1 MKVVTAAEM
10 REIDRITIEEI
21 GIPSMVLMERAGLS
35 VVRRIKDRFSIEQS
49 VTVVAGGGNNGGD
62 GLVIARELLR
72 AGYVVKT
79 FLLSPE
85 DKLSPDCRAQLNI
98 LKKLNIKVNIN
109 KAPTAKDL
117 KDSAVVDAI
126 IGTGLNKTL
135 RENLLKIVK
144 LINTNAMYVFSV
156 DIPTGISSDNAQI
169 MGDAIMADETVTFGL
184 PKIGH
189 LLPPGAEY
197 TGLLHVEDIG
207 FPPHLTDS
215 DFLSVEHVEEAL
227 VQDLIPERT
236 TDTHKGDY
244 GHVLVV
250 GGSVGKTGAALMAAR
265 AALRSGAGLVTIA
278 LPEPAATA
286 LMGNVVEE
294 MMLTLPSNPDG
305 TIAEKALDK
314 ILDFVHERADVLAIG
329 PGLGRN
335 PETWKMVRELVRVS
349 PVPMVVDA
357 DGLNALSEIG
367 YDGIKRLLGSMRS
380 PVVLTP
386 HIGEMLRLTGIKKD
400 ELLSNRLGVSAQ
412 FSMDTGAVLVLKGA
426 PTLVSTPEG
435 RQFINSTG
443 NPGMATAG
451 SGDVLT
457 GIVASLIGQ
466 SLTPEEAA
474 IAGVYI
480 HGLSGDLASEGLT
493 EYSMTAGDIIGF
505 LPEAFKRLMS

>member
-1 MKVVTAAEM
+1 MKVVTAYEM
-10 REIDRITIEEI
+10 KEIDRHTIEEI

-35 VVRRIKDRFSIEQS
+35 VVRRIKDRFSIEHP

-72 AGYVVKT
+72 AGYGVKT

-85 DKLSPDCRAQLNI
+85 DKLSPDCRAQIDI

-109 KAPTAKDL
+109 KSPTAKDL
-117 KDSAVVDAI
+117 KDSVVVDAI
-126 IGTGLNKTL
+126 IGTGLNRTL
-135 RENLLKIVK
+135 RENLIDIVK
-144 LINTNAMYVFSV
+144 LINSNAMYVFSV

-169 MGDAIMADETVTFGL
+169 MGDAVMADETVTFGL

-197 TGLLHVEDIG
+197 TGILHVEDIG

-215 DFLSVEHVEEAL
+215 DSLTLELVEEAL
-227 VQDLIPERT
+227 VQDLITERAS
-236 TDTHKGDY
+236 DTHKGDY

-250 GGSVGKTGAALMAAR
+250 GGSVGKTGASLMTAR

-278 LPEPAATA
+278 LPEPAAEV
-286 LMGNVVEE
+286 LMGSVLEE
-294 MMLTLPSNPDG
+294 MMLPLPSNLDG
-305 TIAEKALDK
+305 TIAENALDK
-314 ILDFVHERADVLAIG
+314 ILDFVHARADVLAIG

-335 PETWKMVRELVRVS
+335 LETWKMVRELVRVS

-367 YDGIKRLLGSMRS
+367 YDGIKGLLGRMRS

-386 HIGEMLRLTGIKKD
+386 HIGEIVRLTGIKKD

-412 FSMDTGAVLVLKGA
+412 FSVDTGAVLVLKGA

-466 SLTPEEAA
+466 SLRPEEAA

-480 HGLSGDLASEGLT
+480 HGLSGDIASERLT
-493 EYSMTAGDIIGF
+493 EYSMTAGDLIRF
-505 LPEAFKRLMS
+505 LPEAFKRLS